1 LPSPKG
7 VAQTI
12 IFKYWLLFTKLVL
25 MLALFAF
32 PHFGYVD
39 WHTFW
44 FVFYAGFIFR
54 GIMITEVLAK
64 IEQREKSE
72 KP

>member
-1 LPSPKG
+1 
-7 VAQTI
+7 
-12 IFKYWLLFTKLVL
+12 